1 MDRPL
6 TRRIF
11 PALAALLLALA
22 AGCATKNAGEF
33 SADKSACGKT
43 PRTDDHRLFLDARM
57 EDGSPLHFQSRLI
70 LGKMPKTMLIRN
82 TYPDLTPNT
91 TYAREILFCG
101 PGEELK
107 RKITDAFTPK
117 EPTWHVLRTVNP
129 SGIFHEP
136 GDWTIVTRISGG
148 QFSGETSRD
157 VSVVRKIPVKNAPR
171 TDAVIF
177 HSRMENGAPL
187 SLLSRLAL
195 GEMPK
200 NMFIRNTYRDLV
212 PNAFYVR
219 EILFHAPD
227 GKLKRKVK
235 DAFAPESPTWHV
247 WRKTNPSGIFR
258 EPGDWTIV
266 TRISS
271 GEFSAETSRI
281 LPVAEGA
288 DKTRAGQMNAFN
300 AVIQAE

>member
-22 AGCATKNAGEF
+22 AGFAHFAAAEDKRNIAGMSEDRLARFSGWLVGAAKSCRSYSSRFLGDARPEKIRDHYAKNPVFQKRLAQSRRHYAGVDLITGDSRKYCDQADEYLNAVIARLKEPSAKAVF
-33 SADKSACGKT
+33 VAADKPPKISGT
-43 PRTDDHRLFLDARM
+43 ILYHTRM
-57 EDGSPLHFQSRLI
+57 LKNGGGPEGFFSQLTM
-70 LGKMPKTMLIRN
+70 GAMPKT
-82 TYPDLTPNT
+82 
-91 TYAREILFCG
+91 
-101 PGEELK
+101 
-107 RKITDAFTPK
+107 
-117 EPTWHVLRTVNP
+117 
-129 SGIFHEP
+129 
-136 GDWTIVTRISGG
+136 
-148 QFSGETSRD
+148 
-157 VSVVRKIPVKNAPR
+157 
-171 TDAVIF
+171 
-177 HSRMENGAPL
+177 
-187 SLLSRLAL
+187 
-195 GEMPK
+195 
-200 NMFIRNTYRDLV
+200 MFIRNTYRDLV
-212 PNAFYVR
+212 PNASYVR
-219 EILFHAPD
+219 NILFYASD
-227 GKLKRKVK
+227 GKIKRKITDV
-235 DAFAPESPTWHV
+235 FAPESPTWHV